1 MEVNGDGATVGSSLG
16 EALGDILGPEGEAL
30 GTDVTAGDPRA
41 WQQRTYA
48 L

>member
-1 MEVNGDGATVGSSLG
+1 VEVNDDGATVGSSLG

-41 WQQRTYA
+41 RQQRT
-48 L
+48 